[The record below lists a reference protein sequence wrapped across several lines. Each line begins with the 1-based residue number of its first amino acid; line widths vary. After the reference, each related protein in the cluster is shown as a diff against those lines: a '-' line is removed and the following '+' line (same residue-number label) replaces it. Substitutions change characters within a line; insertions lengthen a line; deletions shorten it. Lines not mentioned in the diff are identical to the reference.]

1 MLIFLS
7 LLILYL
13 LFFVYNKIDVQT
25 INQFMF
31 FFKYELSNLERTNLL
46 ILFIN
51 ILFLIG
57 LTIYLIISI
66 THKKTNK
73 KISKTRKTTR
83 KSKTSKSINVE
94 L

>member
-7 LLILYL
+7 LLILYF

-57 LTIYLIISI
+57 LTIYFIISI

-73 KISKTRKTTR
+73 KVSKARKTTR
-83 KSKTSKSINVE
+83 KSKTSKSINIE